1 MDDLVLQALSSLFD
15 PFTLLCLALAMAYGI
30 LLGAIPGLTATMAV
44 ALLIPLTYTLPKSVA
59 MVTFIAVYIGGI
71 SGGLIS
77 AILLRMPGTPSSIAT
92 TFDGYPMAQKGMAG
106 RALGTAIQASFIG
119 GIFSAIALIV
129 IAPPLANFAVSFGPF
144 EYAAL
149 ACFSLSMVS
158 SLSEKDKLKGLMSAL
173 LGLFFS
179 CVGQSPIDGSDRFV
193 FGFSELS
200 AGFDILSVLI
210 GLFAISEIIQSS
222 AHIHDKAEK
231 IRTSLQFREF
241 FPPLRET
248 LSRWRSYLR
257 AATIGT
263 FMGILPGIGGGP
275 GGLLAYAQEKRAS
288 KNPEKFGTGI
298 PEGVIASE
306 TSNNAVTGGALVP
319 MLTLG
324 IPGDAT
330 TAIVMGGFIV
340 HDIRP
345 GPLLF
350 QNTPDI
356 VTIILVSVILCNVLM
371 ILIETL
377 ALRGF
382 IRVLDV
388 PKTHLIPII
397 IMLCV
402 VGVVGVNNRLFDAWA
417 MLFFG
422 FLGWILERNKYPL
435 APFVLGF
442 ILGPML
448 EENARRSLIFYND
461 PIVFIERP
469 IGTILFVLA
478 VAPFIISFV
487 KNILNRN
494 STHLPASSGGENG

>member
-1 MDDLVLQALSSLFD
+1 MSDIFLQAVQTLCDPLSLFCM
-15 PFTLLCLALAMAYGI
+15 TLAMAYGI

-44 ALLIPLTYTLPKSVA
+44 ALMIPLTYSLPKSVA
-59 MVTFIAVYIGGI
+59 MVSFIAVYIGGI

-92 TFDGYPMAQKGMAG
+92 TFDGYPMARQGKAA
-106 RALGTAIQASFIG
+106 RALGIAIQASFIG
-119 GIFSAIALIV
+119 GVVSAVALMA
-129 IAPPLANFAVSFGPF
+129 IAPPLADFAVTFGPY

-149 ACFSLSMVS
+149 ACFALSMVS
-158 SLSEKDKLKGLMSAL
+158 SLSEKDRLKGLMSAL

-179 CVGQSPIDGSDRFV
+179 CVGQSPIDGSRRFA
-193 FGFSELS
+193 FGFAEMD
-200 AGFDILSVLI
+200 AGFEILSVLI
-210 GLFAISEIIQSS
+210 GLFAVSELLNT
-222 AHIHDKAEK
+222 AGHLHEKADRIET
-231 IRTSLQFREF
+231 RVRFSGF

-257 AATIGT
+257 ASAIGT
-263 FMGILPGIGGGP
+263 FMGLLPGIGGGP

-288 KNPEKFGTGI
+288 KTPEKFGTGM
-298 PEGVIASE
+298 PEGLIASE
-306 TSNNAVTGGALVP
+306 TSNNAVTGGALIP

-350 QNTPDI
+350 QNSPAI
-356 VTIILVSVILCNVLM
+356 VTTILLSVLLCNVLM
-371 ILIETL
+371 LLIETL
-377 ALRGF
+377 AIRGF
-382 IRVLDV
+382 VRVLDV
-388 PKTHLIPII
+388 PKTRLVPII

-402 VGVVGVNNRLFDAWA
+402 VGVVGVNNQLFDAWA

-422 FLGWILERNKYPL
+422 FLGYIFERNGYPL

-442 ILGPML
+442 ILGPMV
-448 EENARRSLIFYND
+448 EENTRRTLLFYD
-461 PIVFIERP
+461 SPMLLLERP
-469 IGTILFVLA
+469 VGTCLLLLA
-478 VAPFIISFV
+478 LLPFILWLFRTV
-487 KNILNRN
+487 RRRRA
-494 STHLPASSGGENG
+494 TGG

>member
-1 MDDLVLQALSSLFD
+1 MNDIILYAIQTLCD
-15 PFTLLCLALAMAYGI
+15 PLALFCMVAAMAYGI

-44 ALLIPLTYTLPKSVA
+44 ALLIPLTYTLPQSVA
-59 MVTFIAVYIGGI
+59 MVSFIAVYIGGI

-92 TFDGYPMAQKGMAG
+92 TFDGYPMAKRGEAG
-106 RALGTAIQASFIG
+106 RALGIAIQASFIG
-119 GIFSAIALIV
+119 GIFSAIILLAV
-129 IAPPLANFAVSFGPF
+129 APPLADFAVTFGPF

-149 ACFSLSMVS
+149 ACFALSMVS
-158 SLSEKDKLKGLMSAL
+158 SLSEKDRLKGIMSAL

-179 CVGQSPIDGSDRFV
+179 CVGQSPIDGTRR
-193 FGFSELS
+193 FGFGISEMD
-200 AGFDILSVLI
+200 AGFEILSVLI
-210 GLFAISEIIQSS
+210 GLFAVSEVLNTAGQLF
-222 AHIHDKAEK
+222 KKTEK
-231 IRTSLQFREF
+231 INTSLSFRNF
-241 FPPLRET
+241 FPSLRET
-248 LSRWRSYLR
+248 LSFWRSYLR
-257 AATIGT
+257 AALIGT

-275 GGLLAYAQEKRAS
+275 GGLMAYAQEKRAS
-288 KNPEKFGTGI
+288 KTPEKFGTGT
-298 PEGVIASE
+298 PEGLIASE

-350 QNTPDI
+350 QNSPEI
-356 VTIILVSVILCNVLM
+356 VTVILASVILCNVLM
-371 ILIETL
+371 LLIETC
-377 ALRGF
+377 AIRGF

-388 PKTHLIPII
+388 PKARLVPII

-402 VGVVGVNNRLFDAWA
+402 VGVIGINNRLFDAWA

-422 FLGWILERNKYPL
+422 FLGYLFERNGYPL

-442 ILGPML
+442 ILGPMV
-448 EENARRSLIFYND
+448 EENVRRTALFYES
-461 PIVFIERP
+461 PLMLLERP
-469 IGTILFVLA
+469 VGICLLILALL
-478 VAPFIISFV
+478 PFILWAWKSLV
-487 KNILNRN
+487 RRRTAE
-494 STHLPASSGGENG
+494 S